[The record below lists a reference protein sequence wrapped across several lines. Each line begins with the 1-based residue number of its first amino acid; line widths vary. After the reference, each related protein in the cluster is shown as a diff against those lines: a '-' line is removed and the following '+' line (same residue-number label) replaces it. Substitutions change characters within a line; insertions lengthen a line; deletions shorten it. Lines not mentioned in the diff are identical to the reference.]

1 MIWPRKGGEPTSRTS
16 EKNDRQT
23 GQAAST
29 AAAIG
34 QTQTERPIRAAD
46 EEVGL
51 EVSVPT
57 T

>member
-1 MIWPRKGGEPTSRTS
+1 MSGTS

-29 AAAIG
+29 AAVAG
-34 QTQTERPIRAAD
+34 QTQTDRPTRAA
-46 EEVGL
+46 EEEM

>member
-1 MIWPRKGGEPTSRTS
+1 MSGTS

-23 GQAAST
+23 GHAAST
-29 AAAIG
+29 AAATG
-34 QTQTERPIRAAD
+34 QTQTERPIRTA
-46 EEVGL
+46 EEMGL